1 MKTLDI
7 SKATAPLADYV
18 RDVNKEPVIVT
29 SDGKP
34 VAALVSVKN
43 ADLEMVKLSTHPQ
56 FIALIEQSRARHKS
70 EGGISSQEMR
80 RRLNL
85 KKVDQQK

>member
-1 MKTLDI
+1 MKTLEM
-7 SKATAPLADYV
+7 SKATATLADYV
-18 RDVNKEPVIVT
+18 RDVNREPLIVT

-34 VAALVSVKN
+34 LAVLVSVKN
-43 ADLEMVKLSTHPQ
+43 ADLETVKLSTHPQ
-56 FIALIEQSRARHKS
+56 FIALIERSRTRHKS

-85 KKVDQQK
+85 KEVEKQK

>member
-1 MKTLDI
+1 MVKWA
-7 SKATAPLADYV
+7 K
-18 RDVNKEPVIVT
+18 DVKKEPVIVT

-70 EGGISSQEMR
+70 GGGNI
-80 RRLNL
+80 
-85 KKVDQQK
+85 